1 MSIRVEWSD
10 TSHTIV
16 HYHLPQEWT
25 WDQFHAASETGQ
37 TLMSSVEHSVDMV
50 LEMDAAMT
58 IPPRVL
64 HNMARIM
71 RQPSHPNVNRVVLVG
86 GSGLVRNLASVL
98 RTLYPVQMSR
108 VMEAQTLEHGLRLL
122 SRKAQTGRLG

>member
-10 TSHTIV
+10 TSHTIL

-25 WDQFHAASETGQ
+25 WDQFHEATQTGQ
-37 TLMSSVEHSVDMV
+37 TVMGSVEHPVDMV
-50 LEMDAAMT
+50 FELDAGMI

-71 RQPSHPNVNRVVLVG
+71 RQPSPPNVNRVVLVG
-86 GSGLVRNLASVL
+86 GNGLVRNLASVL